1 MPPLTTFLA
10 LALAAAAEQ
19 PAPTP
24 AQIDE
29 LIQRLNVSWDMAEQ
43 VRANEA
49 YKELREAGPAVVPA
63 CLRTIDE
70 GNGSAR
76 MWAAALVAQTKDP
89 RGLVPLLK
97 LLDDEEPKVRMIV
110 SYHIHVYLKK
120 NPDVAPALGA
130 MLADPEMDVRQQA
143 IKVLGKWKPPGA
155 LPSIKKALFAPDVEA
170 RADALRMVLSY
181 EKKKADEEIPKI
193 LHSDQDGR
201 LRSAALWI
209 WPTVGKGG
217 VERVLEVVAMMNDP
231 DPLVVETSLKQLR
244 NFFKEPPLRGQ
255 ELGQVVMAVRQ
266 NIEAVAKRKE
276 APVRRQALPLLGHL
290 KREAGLP
297 DLAYALKHDPD
308 AEVRVAAAEGLARS
322 KRVGLKVL
330 GPLLDSLADEAPEVR
345 STSLKLLGALAKKD
359 AMPPQYRRA
368 LAMQLAK
375 QTDAIL
381 KDADASVRSSGYVT
395 LAELLQ
401 SKVADPLLQAVR
413 AEPDAAARKGA
424 VIGLY
429 VTGRNDTPAILA
441 FLDAIGA
448 PDPDVSAMAAKVA
461 RKLLGKGIDDQALHA
476 TVLAKLHQ
484 FAAHEQHVTRA
495 GALPLLGALAGAD
508 ALPTLVGAVQSD
520 PHYAVRQA
528 ALDGIARTRA
538 RVPAVVDA
546 AIVGLKDDYEPVREL
561 AYKLFGY
568 ITKRDLPFNHKGD
581 LEKREEEVAEIEK
594 WWAENRAAFGEQK

>member
-1 MPPLTTFLA
+1 MTAITTFLA
-10 LALAAAAEQ
+10 LAFAAAAEQ
-19 PAPTP
+19 PAATP

-29 LIQRLNVSWDMAEQ
+29 LIQRLNVSWDMTEQ

-49 YKELREAGPAVVPA
+49 YKELREVGPAVVPA
-63 CLRTIDE
+63 CLRAIEE
-70 GNGSAR
+70 GNGSSR
-76 MWAAALVAQTKDP
+76 MWAAALLAQTKDS
-89 RGLVPLLK
+89 RGLAPLLK
-97 LLDDEEPKVRMIV
+97 LLNDEEPKVRMIV

-143 IKVLGKWKPPGA
+143 MKVLGKSKPPAA

-170 RADALRMVLSY
+170 RADALRMVFSY
-181 EKKKADEEIPKI
+181 EKKRADEELPKI
-193 LHSDQDGR
+193 VHSDQDGHI
-201 LRSAALWI
+201 RSAALWI

-231 DPLVVETSLKQLR
+231 DPLVVATSLKQLR

-255 ELGQVVMAVRQ
+255 ELGQVVMAVRKS
-266 NIEAVAKRKE
+266 IGAVAKRKE
-276 APVRRQALPLLGHL
+276 AAVRREALPLLGHL

-308 AEVRVAAAEGLARS
+308 AEVRVAAAEGLARA

-368 LAMQLAK
+368 LAMQLGNQAE
-375 QTDAIL
+375 AIL
-381 KDADASVRSSGYVT
+381 KDGDASVRGSGYVA
-395 LAELLQ
+395 LAELLK
-401 SKVADPLLQAVR
+401 SKVADPLLQAVQT
-413 AEPDAAARKGA
+413 EPDAAARKGA
-424 VIGLY
+424 AIGLY

-441 FLDAIGA
+441 FVNAIGD
-448 PDPDVSAMAAKVA
+448 PDPDVSTMAAKVA
-461 RKLLGKGIDDQALHA
+461 RKLIGKGTDDEALHA
-476 TVLAKLHQ
+476 TVVTKLHK
-484 FAAHEQHVTRA
+484 FATHEQHVTRA
-495 GALPLLGALAGAD
+495 GALPLLGALEGRD
-508 ALPTLVGAVQSD
+508 ALDTLVAAVRDD
-520 PHYAVRQA
+520 PNYAVRQA
-528 ALDGIARTRA
+528 ALDGIARTRV

-568 ITKRDLPFNHKGD
+568 ITKQALPFNHKGQP
-581 LEKREEEVAEIEK
+581 EKREEEVAEIEK
-594 WWAENRAAFGEQK
+594 WWAENRAGFAEQK

>member
-1 MPPLTTFLA
+1 MTLPSSFLA
-10 LALAAAAEQ
+10 LTLAAAAEQ
-19 PAPTP
+19 PAATP

-49 YKELREAGPAVVPA
+49 YKELREAGPAAIPA
-63 CLRTIDE
+63 GLRAIEE

-89 RGLVPLLK
+89 RGLAPLLK

-120 NPDVAPALGA
+120 NPEVAPALGA
-130 MLADPEMDVRQQA
+130 MLADPETDVRQQA
-143 IKVLGKWKPPGA
+143 IKVLGKSKPPGA

-181 EKKKADEEIPKI
+181 EKKRTDEEIPKI
-193 LHSDQDGR
+193 VHSDQDGHV
-201 LRSAALWI
+201 RSAALWI

-217 VERVLEVVAMMNDP
+217 VERVLEIVAMMSDP

-255 ELGQVVMAVRQ
+255 ELGQVVLAVRR
-266 NIEAVAKRKE
+266 NIEAAAKRKE
-276 APVRRQALPLLGHL
+276 APVRREALPLLGHL

-308 AEVRVAAAEGLARS
+308 PGVRVAAAEGVARS

-330 GPLLDSLADEAPEVR
+330 GPLFDALADPAPEVR
-345 STSLKLLGALAKKD
+345 ATSLKLLGALAKKD

-368 LAMQLAK
+368 LAMQMAK
-375 QTDAIL
+375 QADGIL
-381 KDADASVRSSGYVT
+381 KDDDASVRAAGYVT
-395 LAELLQ
+395 LAELLTSQ
-401 SKVADPLLQAVR
+401 VADPLLKAVQT
-413 AEPDAAARKGA
+413 EPDGAARKGA

-429 VTGRNDTPAILA
+429 VTGRNDPAAILA
-441 FLDAIGA
+441 FVEAIA
-448 PDPDVSAMAAKVA
+448 DPDPDVSTMAAKVA
-461 RKLLGKGIDDQALHA
+461 RKLVGKGLDDTALEA
-476 TVLAKLHQ
+476 TVVTKLHK

-495 GALPLLGALAGAD
+495 GALPFLGTLEGKEALD
-508 ALPTLVGAVQSD
+508 TLVAAVRTD
-520 PHYAVRQA
+520 PHYTVRQA

-538 RVPAVVDA
+538 RVPVVVDA

-568 ITKRDLPFNHKGD
+568 FTKQDLLFNHKGE
-581 LEKREEEVAEIEK
+581 LGKREEEVAEIEK
-594 WWAENRAAFGEQK
+594 WWAENRAGFGEQK